1 MVQANGIARGDEMA
15 VSGFMVAAC
24 TRAFRVKTAAC
35 PSGSSRHS
43 TDEFYWLRESVKIV
57 LFADALPTNF
67 SLTEHDKMTNTTQ
80 PAVELDG
87 KDLPAHC
94 PNPAMPL
101 WSSHPR
107 VFLEFNSHGV
117 AKCPYCG
124 TAYTLKAGA
133 SAGHH

>member
-1 MVQANGIARGDEMA
+1 MNFAARFANRLNPLKSWFSA
-15 VSGFMVAAC
+15 
-24 TRAFRVKTAAC
+24 
-35 PSGSSRHS
+35 P
-43 TDEFYWLRESVKIV
+43 LRI
-57 LFADALPTNF
+57 
-67 SLTEHDKMTNTTQ
+67 TENNKMTNNTT

-107 VFLEFNSHGV
+107 VFLEFNHDGI

-124 TAYTLKAGA
+124 TAYRLKPGA
-133 SAGHH
+133 VVPHH